1 MKVEMTGRQD
11 REGPWNI
18 AVCGHPG
25 VGKTLFSS
33 TAPDPLFLFFKDNPP
48 LKSVAD
54 RYIPHVKITNV
65 VNDDG
70 TLEVGVL
77 DQLLT
82 VIQTL
87 ELRGPQQEYKTLVLD
102 TGNEL
107 FTQMKD
113 LRRLQNGGEFEI
125 GDWGWIADAFREVI
139 THILDLPLNVIVLFH
154 LKANTDDEG
163 RTFKEIMLQGQ
174 AKDEAPSW
182 FDVVGVI
189 ESVEVETE
197 TGLHTKRSL
206 LTSGSRMYPWLKDH
220 SGSLP
225 QRFPISDD
233 FAGDWQRMYDILI
246 ERVPSEDSSMLL
258 DMDIPGDST
267 PKLSLVE
274 VPTPEEVDE
283 KKSLKETIIQ
293 KNDTKQD
300 DSAPEDDGVAVSSES
315 EPVQQAID
323 ILNEELPGGVTEVDS
338 SHKCEQCGALVED
351 ETIRDISMARHNK
364 VFCRPCYI
372 EQRNG

>member
-1 MKVEMTGRQD
+1 MKVELTGKQD

-18 AVCGHPG
+18 ALCGHPG

-33 TAPDPLFLFFKDNPP
+33 TAPDPLYLFFKDNPP
-48 LKSVAD
+48 LKSIAD
-54 RYIPHVKITNV
+54 RAIPHIKVTNV

-70 TLEVGVL
+70 TLEIGVL

-87 ELRGPQQEYKTLVLD
+87 DLRGEQQEYKTLVLD

-113 LRRLQNGGEFEI
+113 LRRMQNGGEFEI

-189 ESVEVETE
+189 ESIEVETE

-206 LTSGSRMYPWLKDH
+206 LTSGSRLYPWLKDH

-225 QRFPISDD
+225 QRFPISAE
-233 FAGDWQRMYDILI
+233 FVGDWQRMYDILI
-246 ERVPSEDSSMLL
+246 ERVPAADSELVQIL
-258 DMDIPGDST
+258 DVPDTT
-267 PKLSLVE
+267 PNLSLVE

-283 KKSLKETIIQ
+283 KKSIKETIIE
-293 KNDTKQD
+293 KNDTKLP
-300 DSAPEDDGVAVSSES
+300 SPAPKEGEVAVSSEP
-315 EPVQQAID
+315 EPMQQAIA
-323 ILNEELPGGVTEVDS
+323 LLEELPGGVTEVDPS
-338 SHKCEQCGALVED
+338 LQCANCSTVVED
-351 ETIRDISMARHNK
+351 ETIRDISLARHNK